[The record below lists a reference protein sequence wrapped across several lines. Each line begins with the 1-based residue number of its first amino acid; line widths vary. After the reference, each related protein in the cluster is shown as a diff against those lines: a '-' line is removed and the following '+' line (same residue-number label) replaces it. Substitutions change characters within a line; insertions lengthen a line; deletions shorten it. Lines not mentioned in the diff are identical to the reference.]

1 MSRRDTIIIA
11 VLVNAGLLL
20 VLFATAMRS
29 NKKEDAKELSATPA
43 KEEVLV
49 QAPAPA
55 PVDNS
60 LEMLSNVEIKQDPL
74 AETLNEASDVL
85 AFADEMDIPLTATT
99 IEAAPVTPVPA
110 AAPPPAVTAAPV
122 KQTPPPTPAA
132 PVVEKKKEETTIV
145 SVTVKKGD
153 ALEKIARVHHSS
165 VNAIMKANN
174 LTSSNLKIGQV
185 LKVPT
190 KDSAHVAKK
199 DSAPSAK
206 PTSTAKSA
214 SASNE
219 YYVVKEGDNPWL
231 IASRNNVKLDELLK
245 LNGMDESKARKLKP
259 GDRLRIR

>member
-29 NKKEDAKELSATPA
+29 NKKEDTKELSATPA

-49 QAPAPA
+49 QAPT
-55 PVDNS
+55 PVDSS
-60 LEMLSNVEIKQDPL
+60 LETLGQVEIKSDPL
-74 AETLNEASDVL
+74 AETLNETSDVL
-85 AFADEMDIPLTATT
+85 AFADEMDIPLTAST
-99 IEAAPVTPVPA
+99 IESAPVAPVPA
-110 AAPPPAVTAAPV
+110 QAASPVVTTSPLQQAPAPAP
-122 KQTPPPTPAA
+122 T
-132 PVVEKKKEETTIV
+132 VEKKKEEPTVV

-153 ALEKIARVHHSS
+153 ALEKIARAHHSS

-190 KDSAHVAKK
+190 KESSAVAKK
-199 DSAPSAK
+199 ESSSSSPAKTASAPAK
-206 PTSTAKSA
+206 AA
-214 SASNE
+214 SPGSE